1 MTTYEKSQALSDA
14 GIKFPESKEVYLFS
28 NLNDSWELTY
38 RSIHRVKVELKHHPE
53 FVCDAPSMEDLLNKL
68 PSDIVINKIRRDLT
82 VIKGRVNI
90 EVKYDDGYDII
101 EGSSFMSSNTNPCN
115 ALADL
120 LLWCKSKGHLNN

>member
-53 FVCDAPSMEDLLNKL
+53 FVCDAPSM
-68 PSDIVINKIRRDLT
+68 RDLWERLPNSLRMAGKLYT
-82 VIKGRVNI
+82 ERWCKRLLAGSV
-90 EVKYDDGYDII
+90 GYYSGTKCRIRLESD
-101 EGSSFMSSNTNPCN
+101 NPCT

-120 LLWCKSKGHLNN
+120 LLWCKTEGHLNN